1 MASLLKPFIYRHWQ
15 DWADLMLGVV
25 VLISPW
31 IIAFTNEPAP
41 TYNAIVVGVIII
53 ALCALAISH
62 LEPWEEWL
70 NVALGVW
77 LIVSPWILDYD
88 AASAARACHVGLG
101 LIITLMAASELWEER
116 QPDKARG
123 GRGSGRP
130 MRAPGPHA

>member
-1 MASLLKPFIYRHWQ
+1 MASLFKPFIYRHWQ

-41 TYNAIVVGVIII
+41 TYNAVVVGLVII
-53 ALCALAISH
+53 ALSALAIRH

-70 NVALGVW
+70 NVALGLW

-88 AASAARACHVGLG
+88 ADSAARACHVGLG
-101 LIITLMAASELWEER
+101 LIVTLMAASELWEER
-116 QPDKARG
+116 QPRETENAR
-123 GRGSGRP
+123 R
-130 MRAPGPHA
+130 MRMPRPHA